1 MGNISLKGKTVV
13 ITGASSGIG
22 RAAAE
27 AFAIRGCNMV
37 LAARG
42 KEGLDETL
50 RLCHD
55 LEVPAIAVS
64 TDVSVPEQVQQL
76 AEQALRF
83 NGRIDIWIN
92 NAGVMATGRL
102 EDMPTTAIEQIIKT
116 NLLGYLYG
124 AHAVLPYFKKQNEG
138 ILINNISIGGW
149 MPAPYGTAYAASKY
163 GTRGMV
169 EGLQGEVSDYP
180 NIHICA
186 LYPGI
191 QRSTGNMH
199 SAKYSGFSTKIPP
212 LSFDPRE
219 LAASMVKMA
228 ESPRKSMFTDWS
240 AVVFKNLYSLFPRT
254 MINTASAGVRMMMD
268 KDKTPETNGNIMVPS
283 SKPHRIYGETM
294 LPVPSRNTKKLMLAG
309 LFTGLALLLINNNK
323 AK

>member
-27 AFAIRGCNMV
+27 AFALKGCNMV

-55 LEVPAIAVS
+55 LEVPAIAVP

-76 AEQALRF
+76 AEQALQF

-149 MPAPYGTAYAASKY
+149 MPAPYGTAYAASK
-163 GTRGMV
+163 
-169 EGLQGEVSDYP
+169 
-180 NIHICA
+180 
-186 LYPGI
+186 
-191 QRSTGNMH
+191 
-199 SAKYSGFSTKIPP
+199 
-212 LSFDPRE
+212 
-219 LAASMVKMA
+219 
-228 ESPRKSMFTDWS
+228 
-240 AVVFKNLYSLFPRT
+240 
-254 MINTASAGVRMMMD
+254 
-268 KDKTPETNGNIMVPS
+268 
-283 SKPHRIYGETM
+283 
-294 LPVPSRNTKKLMLAG
+294 
-309 LFTGLALLLINNNK
+309 
-323 AK
+323 